1 MMNAIGY
8 AILFTAHHNIDVLST
23 IQHLQYQGVAPSQ
36 IMLFQGSS
44 SIPTISYEPVAVAD
58 KETARSLTK
67 TYAWYLKEASKNFLY
82 TVILEDDLKISPN
95 FVTYMLWGQRVLK
108 YAPDVAVV
116 SAWNDNAVPEVIL
129 SPSLVWK
136 VRQFMGLGWIASAE
150 TLLALSRAIANAP
163 GQPWDTTTG
172 KYMLKNN
179 LLSVFP
185 QFPRVH
191 HRTASY
197 WMFHKLQM
205 FENSWCTLPSPYKF
219 ARRYNEYL
227 HDVCYSSHLHKVDEY
242 RDLHKALKASKL
254 PIPWTKSSM
263 TNSVYGEYKGITV
276 FPDNVGMQHF
286 FVSPPPRYNC
296 TFI

>member
-191 HRTASY
+191 HRTVTGCFINFKCLKILGAHCPVHTSLLGDTTNTCTMCVTRVIY
-197 WMFHKLQM
+197 TKWMSTGICTKL
-205 FENSWCTLPSPYKF
+205 
-219 ARRYNEYL
+219 
-227 HDVCYSSHLHKVDEY
+227 
-242 RDLHKALKASKL
+242 
-254 PIPWTKSSM
+254 
-263 TNSVYGEYKGITV
+263 
-276 FPDNVGMQHF
+276 
-286 FVSPPPRYNC
+286 
-296 TFI
+296 